1 MIKIHRYIE
10 PITEDV
16 SLLHGVY
23 HRVIDD
29 MVVIDGLSTHRVEN
43 GIVVQQMI
51 SPDKIHNNI
60 ILIAAQTILFS
71 DKVMDIS
78 GKYLL

>member
-10 PITEDV
+10 PIDENI
-16 SLLHGVY
+16 SLLHDVY
-23 HRVIDD
+23 YE
-29 MVVIDGLSTHRVEN
+29 VVDGLVAITGLSTHRVEN
-43 GIVVQQMI
+43 SIVGQQLI

-71 DKVMDIS
+71 DKVMDLS